1 MVELAPRLIPSRC
14 EASVAQIAVPQLR
27 AATRA
32 ASGMALWH
40 ACGTRPRSCVRTPLA
55 KLP

>member
-32 ASGMALWH
+32 ASGMAL
-40 ACGTRPRSCVRTPLA
+40 
-55 KLP
+55 